1 MSIKSH
7 WMAED
12 TQRTQVLERARECAQ
27 LTKPWMLTRQSQSPE
42 NALPNTWQN
51 IGSDGV
57 TNLVGRM
64 LSALFPPEVPWLRL
78 DINPE
83 IRYSPNV
90 TNEELQIIEQEMFK
104 REMLLMS
111 MVESHGFNDP
121 DDYGNRYNAGFRTA
135 QAMALSQIVVTGET
149 LIHMD
154 DDFKFT
160 VFRRDQYVT
169 RRDSQCSV
177 MFHIIR
183 EKIDPLTLTDEQI
196 AAAGL
201 NKAELMESDC
211 TCAHREAEL
220 YTMIEWQPWTKTW
233 MIRQEVNERII
244 NESEEK
250 ISPFYS
256 VPFELVPGEHYARSF
271 IESKRPDLK
280 TLNEASFRLIQ
291 WAALASKANPV
302 IDYSAEVRE
311 EDLEKDSGKPF
322 RARVEGGMV
331 QDIGFMSM
339 GGKLNDVSFLANF
352 VRDKEQRLG
361 QSMLIGSESVRKSER
376 TTAFEIA
383 RITMEQ
389 IQGALG
395 GFYTPVAD
403 ALQLPIAH
411 RGMYLLEKKRYIT
424 SLPKKAMSIKILT
437 GLAALSRENKA
448 SAMLDVAQVAQMLG
462 PQALAKINPT
472 VFLDV
477 YARLRG
483 IDEPGMVKTD
493 AELQQE
499 QQREMA
505 RKAQEMATQEGI
517 AAVSN
522 VAQAA
527 INPNLIS

>member
-1 MSIKSH
+1 MTSIKTR
-7 WMAED
+7 WMND
-12 TQRTQVLERARECAQ
+12 DVQRVQVLERARECAQ
-27 LTKPWMLTRQSQSPE
+27 LTKPWLLTRQNQSPE
-42 NALPNTWQN
+42 NPLPNTWQN
-51 IGSDGV
+51 IGADGV

-64 LSALFPPEVPWLRL
+64 LGALFPPEVPWLRL
-78 DINPE
+78 DLNPE

-90 TNEELQIIEQEMFK
+90 SSEELQSIEQELFK
-104 REMLLMS
+104 RELLLMS
-111 MVESHGFNDP
+111 MIESRGF
-121 DDYGNRYNAGFRTA
+121 DDANEYGNRYNSGFRSA
-135 QAMALSQIVVTGET
+135 QTMALSQVVVTGET
-149 LIHMD
+149 LILMD
-154 DDFKFT
+154 DDFRFT

-169 RRDSQCSV
+169 RRDSQCNV
-177 MFHIIR
+177 MYHIIR
-183 EKIDPLTLTDEQI
+183 ERIDPLTLDDDQI
-196 AAAGL
+196 A
-201 NKAELMESDC
+201 KAKLDKQQLIEQDSDR
-211 TCAHREAEL
+211 RECEL
-220 YTMIEWQPWTKTW
+220 YTMVEWQPWTKTW
-233 MIRQEVNERII
+233 MIRQEVNDNII
-244 NESEEK
+244 TESEEK
-250 ISPFYS
+250 ISPYYC
-256 VPFELVPGEHYARSF
+256 VPFELIPGEHYARSF

-352 VRDKEQRLG
+352 VSSKEQRLG
-361 QSMLIGSESVRKSER
+361 QSMLIGSESVRRSER

-383 RITMEQ
+383 RVTIEQ

-411 RGMYLLEKKRYIT
+411 RGMYLIEKRRILPA
-424 SLPKKAMSIKILT
+424 LPKRAMSITILT

-448 SAMLDVAQVAQMLG
+448 AAMLDVAQVAQLLG
-462 PQALAKINPT
+462 PQALAKIEPT

-483 IDEPGMVKTD
+483 INEPGMVKTN
-493 AELQQE
+493 AQVEQE
-499 QQREMA
+499 MQREMQ
-505 RKAQEMATQEGI
+505 RNVQEMAAQEGI

-527 INPNLIS
+527 INPALIS